1 MGGSEEDGWL
11 TGEADVD
18 DEGAAL
24 VGAVGG
30 PGDGAGEVG
39 DVSAVVQRDGD
50 ARDLPVAV
58 ALGELLLHARDVHH
72 RRRRHLLEPREM
84 GGRRRAGKEGD
95 GTGRRSGNRSCHATS
110 NNTAANTFN
119 CHSANIIISTL
130 IWFSELQLL
139 LSK

>member
-72 RRRRHLLEPREM
+72 RRRPAPSPPRVLPPSTSSSSARWEE
-84 GGRRRAGKEGD
+84 EG
-95 GTGRRSGNRSCHATS
+95 
-110 NNTAANTFN
+110 
-119 CHSANIIISTL
+119 
-130 IWFSELQLL
+130 
-139 LSK
+139 

>member
-1 MGGSEEDGWL
+1 VGIRWKAGAGVGGSEEDGWL

-30 PGDGAGEVG
+30 RGDGAGEVG

-84 GGRRRAGKEGD
+84 GGRRRAGRKGMELEGD
-95 GTGRRSGNRSCHATS
+95 QGTGAATLLV
-110 NNTAANTFN
+110 
-119 CHSANIIISTL
+119 IIRPRILL
-130 IWFSELQLL
+130 IATQLI
-139 LSK
+139 